1 MYKRYEGVV
10 FEHLQCMQS
19 LIHIIFD
26 GWTTRSQRHALTG
39 IGVHYLADDGKL
51 LDFILSLPKQISQHT
66 GCNYAETLGEIIAC
80 YNLSPNIGFF
90 TCDNA
95 KSNTICLEYL
105 AREFKFDGR
114 TQRLC
119 CVAHT
124 LNLVTQRILFGKDK
138 ESFENDRENLIDEEE
153 FLKEWQEE
161 GPIST
166 FIDILFSINS
176 TQRIQQFE

>member
-1 MYKRYEGVV
+1 
-10 FEHLQCMQS
+10 MQS

-26 GWTTRSQRHALTG
+26 GWTTRSQRHTLTG
-39 IGVHYLADDGKL
+39 IGVHYLTDDGKL
-51 LDFILSLPKQISQHT
+51 LDFILSLPEQISQHT
-66 GCNYAETLGEIIAC
+66 GCNYAETLGEIKAC

-138 ESFENDRENLIDEEE
+138 ESFENDRENLIDEEQY
-153 FLKEWQEE
+153 LKEWQEE
-161 GPIST
+161 GPIRT